1 MKKRRIIAGILSG
14 LLLTAL
20 LAGCGAKEDETVKP
34 PSTEAAPVVQTEAQ
48 QPVQTEDVPYVTVST
63 PYGNLYFQDQW
74 ENMMKTEQKET
85 GDSVEVSFCA
95 EINDMTYTLF
105 YVTIGPGEGTCV
117 GELTGPDGVKREV
130 FVRSNEM
137 EDAPELSESERN
149 RLYAMQEDINY
160 IIENLK

>member
-14 LLLTAL
+14 LILTAF
-20 LAGCGAKEDETVKP
+20 LAGCTAKEDEAVP
-34 PSTEAAPVVQTEAQ
+34 PPGTEAAPVVQTEMQ

-63 PYGNLYFQDQW
+63 PYGDLYFQDQW
-74 ENMMKTEQKET
+74 EDYMETEQNVT
-85 GDSVEVSFCA
+85 DDAVEVSFYA
-95 EINDMTYTLF
+95 QINDMNYTLF

-137 EDAPELSESERN
+137 EEVPELSESERN

>member
-1 MKKRRIIAGILSG
+1 M
-14 LLLTAL
+14 
-20 LAGCGAKEDETVKP
+20 E
-34 PSTEAAPVVQTEAQ
+34 
-48 QPVQTEDVPYVTVST
+48 
-63 PYGNLYFQDQW
+63 
-74 ENMMKTEQKET
+74 TEQNVT
-85 GDSVEVSFCA
+85 DDAVEVSFYA
-95 EINDMTYTLF
+95 QINDMNYTLF

-137 EDAPELSESERN
+137 EEVPELSESERN